1 MKSLR
6 FLKIIFYFA
15 AGILVS
21 TAAISHITGQRFVEA
36 SQWVIRAHEVIR
48 QIELVHGNVEDVE
61 AGIQAF
67 LYTGEV
73 TDLANFQDALLNLP
87 QELKKLRRMTV
98 DPRMLERLGV
108 VEVDIRSRLLT
119 AEELQDARRSAGK
132 IDLGRAAAIYAREN
146 PILAIRRQLTTMEN
160 DELRILK
167 ERHDRADQLRKSTNF
182 LLLVLRVVA
191 MAGLVI

>member
-6 FLKIIFYFA
+6 FLKITFFFA
-15 AGILVS
+15 ASVLV
-21 TAAISHITGQRFVEA
+21 AAATVSYVTGQRFVEA

-73 TDLANFQDALLNLP
+73 TDLSNFQDALLNLP
-87 QELKKLRRMTV
+87 QELKKLRRMMV

-108 VEVDIRSRLLT
+108 VEVDI
-119 AEELQDARRSAGK
+119 D
-132 IDLGRAAAIYAREN
+132 
-146 PILAIRRQLTTMEN
+146 
-160 DELRILK
+160 
-167 ERHDRADQLRKSTNF
+167 RKSTRLNSSH
-182 LLLVLRVVA
+182 
-191 MAGLVI
+191 